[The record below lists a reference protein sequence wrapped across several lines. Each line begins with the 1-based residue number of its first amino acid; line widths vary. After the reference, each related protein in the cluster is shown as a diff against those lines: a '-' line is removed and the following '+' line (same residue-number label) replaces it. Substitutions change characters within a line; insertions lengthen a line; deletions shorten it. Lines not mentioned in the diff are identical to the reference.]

1 MSANVSSQSV
11 SLLELPTNQIAYID
25 YIADNPKFA
34 EIDEMVSKRLN
45 DLGFL
50 PNTAVKIIAKGL
62 FGRPPF
68 AVQLATGGQFSLR
81 QEELVKIRCR
91 LL

>member
-1 MSANVSSQSV
+1 MSVNSARNI
-11 SLLELPTNQIAYID
+11 SLLDLPTNQIAYID
-25 YIADNPKFA
+25 YIAKNPNFA
-34 EIDEMVSKRLN
+34 DIDEMVSKRLN

-62 FGRPPF
+62 FGKPPF

-81 QEELVKIRCR
+81 REELAKIRCR